1 MIALQD
7 LATGNKRKLA
17 EALGDIERR
26 AGEADV
32 VALLDEAYATPKGS
46 VIGITGPPG
55 VGKSTLISALIGH
68 WRRAGLTV
76 GVIAVDPSS
85 KISGGALLGDRA
97 RMTSDPAD
105 QGIFIR
111 SLAARG
117 RLGGLADIAFASIVL
132 MRAVFDRVLVESV
145 GVGQSEAEI
154 VAVADTVVLCIQPGS
169 GDALQF
175 MKSGIMEIPAIA
187 VVTKADMGAAADRA
201 VADLKSAMMLA
212 APAAWDIPVL
222 ALAATS
228 GQGIDELDA
237 ALDRHAAF
245 LAKTGE
251 LAAGRGAQA
260 KAWIESAVKAEAGAR
275 GVDLVRDELARRAE
289 APFRL
294 QQALLARLEV
304 RLRPRV

>member
-1 MIALQD
+1 
-7 LATGNKRKLA
+7 
-17 EALGDIERR
+17 
-26 AGEADV
+26 
-32 VALLDEAYATPKGS
+32 
-46 VIGITGPPG
+46 
-55 VGKSTLISALIGH
+55 
-68 WRRAGLTV
+68 
-76 GVIAVDPSS
+76 
-85 KISGGALLGDRA
+85 
-97 RMTSDPAD
+97 MTSDPAD

-201 VADLKSAMMLA
+201 IADLKSAMMLS
-212 APAAWDIPVL
+212 APAAWDIPVV
-222 ALAATS
+222 ALAATT
-228 GQGIDELDA
+228 GQGLGELDA

-245 LAKTGE
+245 LVETG
-251 LAAGRGAQA
+251 AMGVGRRAQA
-260 KAWIESAVKAEAGAR
+260 RAWIESAVKADAGAR
-275 GVDLVRDELARRAE
+275 GVALVHDELARSTD

-294 QQALLARLEV
+294 QQSLLARLDV
-304 RLRPRV
+304 KLRPQA

>member
-7 LATGNKRKLA
+7 LATANKRKLA

-26 AGEADV
+26 AGEPEV
-32 VALLDEAYATPKGS
+32 VALLDAAYATPKGT
-46 VIGITGPPG
+46 VVGVTGPPG

-68 WRRAGLTV
+68 WRRAGHTV

-85 KISGGALLGDRA
+85 RISGGALLGDRA

-201 VADLKSAMMLA
+201 VADLKSALMLA
-212 APAAWDIPVL
+212 APGAWDIPVL

-245 LAKTGE
+245 LANTGA
-251 LAAGRGAQA
+251 LTASRRAQA
-260 KAWIESAVKAEAGAR
+260 RSWIESAVKAEAGAR
-275 GVDLVRDELARRAE
+275 GAELVRDDLSRTIA

-294 QQALLARLEV
+294 QQELFHRLEV
-304 RLRPRV
+304 GLKPTR